1 MILDFEVWSIIN
13 SYFPIYFCYLFFL
26 SIHLNVEPT
35 DSAGLG
41 VVSSMI
47 YLSPPP
53 RPRTGVTSIPGF
65 LQGSWYLNSVLNA
78 HTAITGSTELYTSSS
93 WLHFLYATWNTN
105 IESYF
110 FFSYGM
116 FSFLFFFSHR
126 LPCSPAQYW
135 TPGFIA
141 FSSQGL
147 GSPLCAAMFGFVF
160 DVVPKQTYSLNTQL
174 PPFIYYWS
182 PLTSNIQR
190 TKTACLWSDWN
201 FELYRMKIYLEC
213 SKSLEYKLIGL
224 TLTVATCPWSCPALS
239 EREIK

>member
-1 MILDFEVWSIIN
+1 
-13 SYFPIYFCYLFFL
+13 
-26 SIHLNVEPT
+26 
-35 DSAGLG
+35 
-41 VVSSMI
+41 MI

-53 RPRTGVTSIPGF
+53 PPRTGVTSIPGF

-78 HTAITGSTELYTSSS
+78 HTAITGPTELYTSSS
-93 WLHFLYATWNTN
+93 WLHFFYATWNTN

-160 DVVPKQTYSLNTQL
+160 DVVPRLWADLLLKYTTAPFYLLLKSFDKQHPTDKNCLFMRWLELLALQNESL
-174 PPFIYYWS
+174 F
-182 PLTSNIQR
+182 R
-190 TKTACLWSDWN
+190 V
-201 FELYRMKIYLEC
+201 F
-213 SKSLEYKLIGL
+213 
-224 TLTVATCPWSCPALS
+224 
-239 EREIK
+239 